1 MQKQA
6 PTLGRIMVMAIFTL
20 SCFGLL
26 LYLWAAFGGPIPLK
40 PHGYR
45 FHTSFLEATQLA
57 QEADVRISGVNVG
70 KVKKIDLDQGAG
82 RTDALIEVDEDY
94 APIPK
99 DSRAILRQKTLLG
112 ETYIELTPG
121 TDGAG
126 MIPEGGRLETAQV
139 APTVELDEIFRA
151 FDKETR
157 AGFQTWQR
165 DLGKGIENHGEDF
178 SDFLG
183 VLPEFATNTN
193 EVLKILNSQ
202 ERAVQQGIR
211 NTGVVFDALTERGNQ
226 LRDWITTSNQLLET
240 TARRDDRLRAIWREF
255 PEFITQSQTALRR
268 LEKYAINTDP
278 LMRDLRPVGTQLSNL
293 FINAGRLA
301 PDFKGFFVGLNR
313 LIPASRRGLP
323 AQSRFLDQTRDVL
336 AQLDPFLRNLNPFLR
351 FLGQYRR
358 EIAAMLATDTAVTQA
373 TDQIGQDRY
382 HYLRLT
388 SPVNP
393 QSLATYPRPQGWFR
407 GNPYYKPGTYDQLR
421 QGLPVFNGDRCG
433 ANGFPSLATTNLAA
447 EFRDRILLYVL
458 NRGVTVA
465 PPCREQG
472 PFTNADK
479 GAPALTPPASGEA
492 TDYPRVRPDPRPSP

>member
-1 MQKQA
+1 
-6 PTLGRIMVMAIFTL
+6 MAIFTL

-26 LYLWAAFGGPIPLK
+26 LYLWAAFGGPVPLK

-45 FHTSFLEATQLA
+45 FHASFLEATQLA

-70 KVKKIDLDQGAG
+70 KVKKIDLSDDG
-82 RTDALIEVDEDY
+82 RTDAVIEVEEEY

-121 TDGAG
+121 TEAAG
-126 MIPEGGRLETAQV
+126 RIPEGGRLETAQV

-151 FDKETR
+151 FDRQTR
-157 AGFQTWQR
+157 EGFQVWQQ
-165 DLGKGIENHGEDF
+165 DLGKGIEGHGADF

-183 VLPEFATNTN
+183 ILPEFADNTN

-226 LRDWITTSNQLLET
+226 LRDWITTSNHLLET
-240 TARRDDRLRAIWREF
+240 TANRDDRIRAIWREF

-268 LEKYAINTDP
+268 LERYAVNTDP

-293 FINAGRLA
+293 FVEAGRLA

-323 AQSRFLDQTRDVL
+323 AQSRFLDQTRDTL

-351 FLGQYRR
+351 FLGQYER
-358 EIAAMLATDTAVTQA
+358 EIAAMLANDTAVTQA
-373 TDQIGQDRY
+373 TDQIGEDRY

-393 QSLATYPRPQGWFR
+393 QALATYPRRQPWFR

-421 QGLPVFNGDRCG
+421 GGLPVFDSSNCG
-433 ANGFPSLATTNLAA
+433 PGEFPTVSTTNLAA
-447 EFRDRILLYVL
+447 EFRDRIIAYVL
-458 NRGVTVA
+458 NRGQTVA

-472 PFTNADK
+472 PYTEADK
-479 GAPALTPPASGEA
+479 GTPTFTPPASSESS
-492 TDYPRVRPDPRPSP
+492 DYPHVRPDPRPSP